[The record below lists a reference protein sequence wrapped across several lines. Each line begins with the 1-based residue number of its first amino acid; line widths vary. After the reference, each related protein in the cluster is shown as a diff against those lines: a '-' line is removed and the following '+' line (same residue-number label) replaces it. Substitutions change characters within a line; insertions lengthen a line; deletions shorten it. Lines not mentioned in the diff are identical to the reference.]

1 MEHYVFGQCVY
12 TFRIN
17 FAKCKACD
25 GQNRGCRYYTPMN
38 PRYNKDSFAASE
50 GEPMGRQYD
59 GTGR

>member
-1 MEHYVFGQCVY
+1 MTHYVFGQCVY

-25 GQNRGCRYYTPMN
+25 GQNRGCRCYTPMDQ
-38 PRYNKDSFAASE
+38 RDNKDSSAAPE

-59 GTGR
+59 GAGR